1 METTKY
7 VAYYRV
13 STAKQGAS
21 GLGLEGQRTTV
32 QKFVNCDTCII
43 AEYTD
48 IESGKNDARPE
59 LQKAIAHAAKIGAKL
74 VIAKLDRLSRN
85 LTFVSSLMDSKIEFI
100 CCDMPTA
107 NAFTIHIFAA
117 LAQQERQ
124 MIGQRTKA
132 ALDEKKAKTGEWRK
146 GRFTAD
152 ARQKAMETI
161 KSNAANNTDTIKAKG
176 YAKSMRSNGFTL
188 EKIAEILNKEGFS
201 TARNKAFQKTTV
213 KRLLE
218 A

>member
-1 METTKY
+1 METQKY

-59 LQKAIAHAAKIGAKL
+59 LQKAIAHAAKNGAKL

-85 LTFVSSLMDSKIEFI
+85 LTFVSSLMDSKIKFV
-100 CCDMPTA
+100 CCDNPTA
-107 NAFTIHIFAA
+107 NDMNIQILAIF
-117 LAQQERQ
+117 AQQERE
-124 MIGQRTKA
+124 MISQRTKA
-132 ALDEKKAKTGEWRK
+132 ALDAKKAVTGEWRK
-146 GRFTAD
+146 GKFTNE
-152 ARQKAMETI
+152 ARAKAMETI
-161 KSNAANNTDTIKAKG
+161 KSNAANNANTEKAKD
-176 YAKSMRSNGFTL
+176 YAKLMRSNGSTL
-188 EKIAEILNKEGFS
+188 EQIAETLNKKGFL
-201 TARNKAFQKTTV
+201 TARNKAFQKTTI

-218 A
+218 C